1 MTKGEIFVAIFMK
14 TLGIE
19 EKNGRWLGG
28 PCAEV
33 PDIGRKH
40 PGPAERF
47 ARSQC
52 ICRNRTVL
60 ENRSFDRNGTVFDQ
74 IKAGR
79 WLAGAENHLATLELL
94 DRCTSG
100 QEIEMMWFHLR

>member
-28 PCAEV
+28 PCTEV
-33 PDIGRKH
+33 PEIGREH

-47 ARSQC
+47 ARSKC

-60 ENRSFDRNGTVFDQ
+60 ENRTLQRDGAVFDQ
-74 IKAGR
+74 IKAVG

-100 QEIEMMWFHLR
+100 QKIEMMWFHLR